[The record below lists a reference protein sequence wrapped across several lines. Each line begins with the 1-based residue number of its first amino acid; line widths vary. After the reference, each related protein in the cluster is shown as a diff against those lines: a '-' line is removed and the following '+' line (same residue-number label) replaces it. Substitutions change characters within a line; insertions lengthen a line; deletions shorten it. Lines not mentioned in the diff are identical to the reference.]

1 MRIGVNCFMLRPH
14 IGGMKQYFRNLF
26 GWLLENDR
34 QNEYLFFYFRHNV
47 DELRKLRSDRWRSNA
62 ILLEDQSQ
70 ILDHLGKIDLFFCPF
85 GPLWPRPIPL
95 PTVMTLSDVQEVY
108 YPEFFTP
115 EELFIRADHF
125 RGSAAMADRVI
136 TVSEFSSLSSAT
148 MGFLA
153 TVF

>member
-95 PTVMTLSDVQEVY
+95 PTVMMSRRSTTRSFSRPKSCSY
-108 YPEFFTP
+108 APITF
-115 EELFIRADHF
+115 
-125 RGSAAMADRVI
+125 AAQPLWRIA
-136 TVSEFSSLSSAT
+136 
-148 MGFLA
+148 
-153 TVF
+153 